1 MSEEEWLPENTDV
14 SDSHSLVKTDLKILD
29 ENDLKNLASD
39 IGIRYQPPKSR
50 YQPPTRRPR
59 RQHRKTKL
67 YQPVE
72 KIRDKRRTQYANSLP
87 SKRKGSQLA
96 IEEESQ
102 RLRWYKLKKTT
113 SCFWQQI
120 CPKRSPAFGCLQRL
134 VLEYCSK
141 CWIFFTW
148 MCVSIHSVGT
158 PPESRFPDGDVTPNQ
173 IQEKYSLHVCTIP
186 TTGGWIATTRLV
198 SLPLK
203 HPSSTVSTRLAL
215 LSFQS
220 STRFS
225 THLQQDRMACWI
237 TSQIMP
243 TLLTSGAR
251 GRRTATRR
259 LNGLMKCMSVW
270 PKDVS

>member
-102 RLRWYKLKKTT
+102 LA
-113 SCFWQQI
+113 I
-120 CPKRSPAFGCLQRL
+120 
-134 VLEYCSK
+134 EE
-141 CWIFFTW
+141 
-148 MCVSIHSVGT
+148 
-158 PPESRFPDGDVTPNQ
+158 ESRKANVFGGTNSKKQRAVFGNKFVQSVHRPLDVY
-173 IQEKYSLHVCTIP
+173 K
-186 TTGGWIATTRLV
+186 G
-198 SLPLK
+198 
-203 HPSSTVSTRLAL
+203 
-215 LSFQS
+215 
-220 STRFS
+220 
-225 THLQQDRMACWI
+225 
-237 TSQIMP
+237 
-243 TLLTSGAR
+243 
-251 GRRTATRR
+251 
-259 LNGLMKCMSVW
+259 
-270 PKDVS
+270 